1 MEAGFR
7 TPLATVHK
15 FSGFA
20 DKFAVP
26 STTGSI
32 SGGLEDIYLYAG
44 YKIPVGNGITTKVI
58 YHDFSPESGSGKGG
72 DEIDLVAA
80 YKLNKHTKAV
90 LKYGDYSAD
99 SGATGSFAGDK
110 RMFTFELNFIY

>member
-1 MEAGFR
+1 
-7 TPLATVHK
+7 V
-15 FSGFA
+15 
-20 DKFAVP
+20 
-26 STTGSI
+26 
-32 SGGLEDIYLYAG
+32 YAG

-80 YKLNKHTKAV
+80 YKLNKYTKAV
-90 LKYGDYSAD
+90 AKYGDYSAD
-99 SGATGSFAGDK
+99 SGAAGSFAGDK